1 MLLYIELSRL
11 TFSCADLVQAA
22 FLWYKHMHALMGTS
36 PVVSKAA
43 LAHSTSEVDLSVLS
57 RDGGGDDEGSENKS
71 SNGDE
76 VCLPKHF
83 LHPTNT
89 NNLSA
94 QPPSRPCHES
104 LPWDIERPSS
114 LDNSHSGSPGYD
126 TLSNK
131 EMNHPLHLKKHLPN
145 PLLENCLSNIKA
157 CMTSSN
163 WLQILRPR
171 LITRLRKCRQKKEG
185 IVLITR
191 PTPNGRMHLRLNT
204 FAYNFN
210 MRSRYVTMK
219 T

>member
-1 MLLYIELSRL
+1 
-11 TFSCADLVQAA
+11 
-22 FLWYKHMHALMGTS
+22 MHALMGTS
-36 PVVSKAA
+36 PVVSKAT

-57 RDGGGDDEGSENKS
+57 RDGGGDDKGSENKS

-76 VCLPKHF
+76 VRLPKHF

-94 QPPSRPCHES
+94 QPPLRPRHES
-104 LPWDIERPSS
+104 LPWDIKRPSS

-126 TLSNK
+126 TLGDKGDESPSPP
-131 EMNHPLHLKKHLPN
+131 EKKHLPN
-145 PLLENCLSNIKA
+145 PLLENRLSNIKA
-157 CMTSSN
+157 CTTSSN

-171 LITRLRKCRQKKEG
+171 LVTRLRKCRQKKEG
-185 IVLITR
+185 VMLIAR
-191 PTPNGRMHLRLNT
+191 PTPNGRVHLRLNT

-210 MRSRYVTMK
+210 VRSRYTTMK